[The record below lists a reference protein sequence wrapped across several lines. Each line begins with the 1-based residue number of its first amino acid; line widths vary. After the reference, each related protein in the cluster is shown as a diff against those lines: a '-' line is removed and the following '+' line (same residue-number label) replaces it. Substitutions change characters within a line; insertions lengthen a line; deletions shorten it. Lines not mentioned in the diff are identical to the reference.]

1 MLPRLP
7 APPPGDPAAAPPGE
21 DTEPAGE
28 TGGRVA
34 LRVTL
39 ALKMC
44 IPGLHPRL
52 TKCRG
57 RGGFPAD
64 PVCVP

>member
-21 DTEPAGE
+21 DAEPAGE

-39 ALKMC
+39 ALKM
-44 IPGLHPRL
+44 
-52 TKCRG
+52 
-57 RGGFPAD
+57 
-64 PVCVP
+64 